1 MKLNPL
7 YQLQASNYSDDEM
20 TKHRSDAYHDLGI
33 YIITPEMQEKLGYM
47 ERMQLDTIMIRFYG
61 KRGER
66 RRKND
71 NR

>member
-1 MKLNPL
+1 MKISPI
-7 YQLQASNYSDDEM
+7 YSMQVSNYSDEEIDH
-20 TKHRSDAYHDLGI
+20 HRADAYHNLGI

>member
-1 MKLNPL
+1 MKSSLGGITV
-7 YQLQASNYSDDEM
+7 SNYSDDELAR
-20 TKHRSDAYHDLGI
+20 HRADAYHDQGI

-66 RRKND
+66 RRKYD
-71 NR
+71 KR

>member
-1 MKLNPL
+1 MKSSLGGISV
-7 YQLQASNYSDDEM
+7 SNYSDEELA
-20 TKHRSDAYHDLGI
+20 KHRSDAYHEQGV

-66 RRKND
+66 RKARYK
-71 NR
+71 